1 MTDGQDTDEYYRLAT
16 LLRGQVER
24 LGKYISDRRFKDIMV
39 QGWTKD
45 YTEVKMVM
53 YRDTKIGLEEIQSTM
68 QSMFLDDVATN
79 GTATKTRGGSLGVQ
93 RL

>member
-45 YTEVKMVM
+45 YTGEN
-53 YRDTKIGLEEIQSTM
+53 G
-68 QSMFLDDVATN
+68 DVP
-79 GTATKTRGGSLGVQ
+79 RH
-93 RL
+93 